1 MLGINLKKTNNM
13 SKSKKLSYKKFRF
26 YSTIFW
32 LIVIT
37 PIFVVFGLFYF
48 ASVGGFGDMP
58 DLEVLENPKTKLAS
72 EIISSDNKT
81 LGKYYF
87 NDNRTPVTFE
97 ELPSHLVDA
106 LIATEDIRFYLHSGI
121 DFKRTF
127 GAIIKFGKDG
137 GGSTIT
143 QQLAKQ
149 LFTGEGSKDM
159 IERIS
164 QKIKEYIIAVR
175 LERQYTKDEIIA
187 QYLNIYDFNNNADG
201 IRSAARIYFGKEP
214 IELDLNESAILVGML
229 KNSSLYNPRPHRNP
243 VGVKNR
249 RNVVLNQMK
258 KYNYLRKQIVDSL
271 KIQPLN
277 LKYTPE
283 SHREGL
289 ATYFREFLRSY
300 MKSWVNSNENR
311 KPDGSKYNLN
321 TDGLK
326 IYTTI
331 NYKMQKIAEE
341 AIGQHMPRLQKEF
354 FEQNEQVDDSIAPFR
369 DLTIGAVDT
378 ILRFSIK
385 RSERWRKM
393 KYDLRK
399 DEEEIKKSFYEPV
412 KMSIFSWN
420 GEIDTVMTPIDS
432 MKYYKSFFRPGMMS
446 MDPTNG
452 KIKAWVGGMNY
463 RHFQYDMVKK
473 GKRQIGSTFKP
484 FVYAAAIDQL
494 KLSPCDTFPDSQFC
508 VEKNKFGNI
517 EKWCPKNSGDKYGKT
532 RTLKNALANSI
543 NTVTARLID
552 RIGPRIVANLA
563 KDLGIEEKIFP
574 VPSIALGTPDLSVYE
589 MVAAYSTFANKG
601 VYTKPTFIE
610 KIEDK
615 NGTIL
620 FKSNPKTKDVL
631 SEEAAYVTVN
641 LLEGVTNAGSGTR
654 LRTVGVDEYNRAY
667 QKVVT
672 GYPYGFKNP
681 IAGKTGTTQNQSDG
695 WFIGMVPNLVTGVWV
710 GAEDRAI
717 HFEDIAYGQ
726 GATMALPIW
735 ANYMRNVYLDSTLMI
750 SQEPFEKPEILNIEL
765 DCNKFV
771 IDQTGSGKT
780 TDQEIQDIDF

>member
-1 MLGINLKKTNNM
+1 MKK
-13 SKSKKLSYKKFRF
+13 SVHKKFRF
-26 YSTIFW
+26 YSLILW
-32 LIVIT
+32 LIVIV
-37 PIFVVFGLFYF
+37 PIFVIFGLFYF
-48 ASVGGFGDMP
+48 ASVGGFGEMP

-72 EIISSDNKT
+72 EIISSDNRT

-97 ELPSHLVDA
+97 ELPTHLVDA
-106 LIATEDIRFYLHSGI
+106 LIATEDIRFYSHSGI

-149 LFTGEGSKDM
+149 LFTGEGSRDI

-258 KYNYLRKQIVDSL
+258 KYDYLEKEIVDSL

-277 LKYTPE
+277 LNYTPE

-300 MKSWVNSNENR
+300 MKSWVNLSENR

-321 TDGLK
+321 IDGLK

-331 NYKMQKIAEE
+331 NYEMQKIAEE

-378 ILRFSIK
+378 ILRLSMK

-399 DEEEIKKSFYEPV
+399 DEEEIKKSFYQPV
-412 KMSIFSWN
+412 KMSIFSWD
-420 GEIDTVMTPIDS
+420 GEIDTIMTPIDS

-446 MDPTNG
+446 MDPRNG

-552 RIGPRIVANLA
+552 KIGPKIVANLA
-563 KDLGIEEKIFP
+563 KDLGIEQRIFP

-620 FKSNPKTKDVL
+620 FQSNPEIKDVL
-631 SEEAAYVTVN
+631 SEEAAYVTIN
-641 LLEGVTNAGSGTR
+641 LLEGVTTAGSGTR
-654 LRTVGVDEYNRAY
+654 LRTVGADEYNRAY

-672 GYPYGFKNP
+672 GYPYEFTNP

-726 GATMALPIW
+726 GATMALPVW
-735 ANYMRNVYLDSTLMI
+735 ANYMRNIYLDTTLMI
-750 SQEPFEKPEILNIEL
+750 SQESFEKPEILNIEL

-771 IDQTGSGKT
+771 IDSIGSGKT

>member
-1 MLGINLKKTNNM
+1 M
-13 SKSKKLSYKKFRF
+13 
-26 YSTIFW
+26 W
-32 LIVIT
+32 LIFLT
-37 PIFVVFGLFYF
+37 PISIITFLFYY
-48 ASVGGFGDMP
+48 ASTGGFGDMP
-58 DLEVLENPKTKLAS
+58 DLEVLENPKTNLAS
-72 EIISSDNKT
+72 EIFTSDGKT
-81 LGKYYF
+81 LAKYYF
-87 NDNRTPVTFE
+87 NDNRTPVTFD
-97 ELPSHLVDA
+97 ELPTHLVDA
-106 LIATEDIRFYLHSGI
+106 LIATEDIRFYSHSGI

-127 GAIIKFGKDG
+127 GAALKFGKDG

-143 QQLAKQ
+143 QQLAKL
-149 LFTGEGSKDM
+149 LFTGEGSKDI
-159 IERIS
+159 IERLT
-164 QKIKEYIIAVR
+164 QKFKEYIIAVR
-175 LERQYTKDEIIA
+175 LERNYTKEEIIT
-187 QYLNIYDFNNNADG
+187 QYLNLYDFGNNGDG

-214 IELDLNESAILVGML
+214 IDLDINESAILVGML

-243 VGVKNR
+243 IGVKNR
-249 RNVVLNQMK
+249 RNVVLSQMN
-258 KYNYLRKQIVDSL
+258 KYQYLEKNLVDSL
-271 KIQPLN
+271 RLEPLN
-277 LKYTPE
+277 LNYTPE

-289 ATYFREFLRSY
+289 ATYFREFLRSH
-300 MKSWVNSNENR
+300 MKKWINDENNR

-331 NYKMQKIAEE
+331 NYTMQQMAELAVE
-341 AIGQHMPRLQKEF
+341 QHMPRLQKEF
-354 FEQNEQVDDSIAPFR
+354 FEQNKTLDDSIAPFR
-369 DLTIGAVDT
+369 ELTSGAVDT
-378 ILRFSIK
+378 LLRISMR

-393 KYDLRK
+393 KYDLKK
-399 DEEEIKKSFYEPV
+399 DNEEIENSFFEPV
-412 KMSIFSWN
+412 DMTIFSWE
-420 GEIDTVMTPIDS
+420 GDIDTIMTPLDS

-452 KIKAWVGGMNY
+452 HIKAWVGGMNY

-508 VEKNKFGNI
+508 IEKNKFGNI
-517 EKWCPKNSGDKYGKT
+517 EQWCPKNSGDKYGRT
-532 RTLKNALANSI
+532 RTLKNALANSV
-543 NTVTARLID
+543 NTVTARLMD
-552 RIGPRIVANLA
+552 RIGPQTVVKLA
-563 KDLGIEEKIFP
+563 KDLGIEQRILP

-601 VYTKPTFIE
+601 VYTQPVFVE

-615 NGTIL
+615 NGTTL
-620 FKSNPKTKDVL
+620 FEHQPITKDVL

-641 LLEGVTNAGSGTR
+641 LLEGVTMAGSGTR
-654 LRTVGVDEYNRAY
+654 LRTTGADEYNRAY
-667 QKVVT
+667 QNIVT
-672 GYPYGFKNP
+672 GYPYEFTNP

-726 GATMALPIW
+726 GASMALPIW
-735 ANYMRNVYLDSTLMI
+735 GVYMKSVYQDSTLMI
-750 SQEPFEKPEILNIEL
+750 SNESFDRPKKLTIEL

-771 IDQTGSGKT
+771 IDSIGSGKT
-780 TDQEIQDIDF
+780 TDQEILDIDF

>member
-1 MLGINLKKTNNM
+1 M
-13 SKSKKLSYKKFRF
+13 
-26 YSTIFW
+26 W
-32 LIVIT
+32 LIFLT
-37 PIFVVFGLFYF
+37 PISIITFLFYY
-48 ASVGGFGDMP
+48 ASTGGFGDMP
-58 DLEVLENPKTKLAS
+58 DLEVLENPKTNLAS
-72 EIISSDNKT
+72 EIFTSDGKT
-81 LGKYYF
+81 LAKYYF
-87 NDNRTPVTFE
+87 NDNRTPVTFD
-97 ELPSHLVDA
+97 ELPTHLVDA
-106 LIATEDIRFYLHSGI
+106 LIATEDIRFYSHSGI

-127 GAIIKFGKDG
+127 GAALKFGKDG

-143 QQLAKQ
+143 QQLAKL
-149 LFTGEGSKDM
+149 LFTGEGSKDI
-159 IERIS
+159 IERLT
-164 QKIKEYIIAVR
+164 QKFKEYIIAVR
-175 LERQYTKDEIIA
+175 LERNYTKDEIIT
-187 QYLNIYDFNNNADG
+187 QYLNLYDFGNNGDG

-214 IELDLNESAILVGML
+214 IDLDINESAILVGML

-243 VGVKNR
+243 IGVKNR
-249 RNVVLNQMK
+249 RNVVLSQMS
-258 KYNYLRKQIVDSL
+258 KYQYLEKNLVDSL
-271 KIQPLN
+271 RLEPLN
-277 LKYTPE
+277 LNYTPE

-289 ATYFREFLRSY
+289 ATYFREFLRSH
-300 MKSWVNSNENR
+300 MKKWINDENNR

-331 NYKMQKIAEE
+331 NYTMQQMAELAVE
-341 AIGQHMPRLQKEF
+341 QHMPRLQKEF
-354 FEQNEQVDDSIAPFR
+354 FEQNKTLDDSIAPFR
-369 DLTIGAVDT
+369 ELTSGAVDT
-378 ILRFSIK
+378 LLRISMR

-393 KYDLRK
+393 KYDLKK
-399 DEEEIKKSFYEPV
+399 DNEEIENSFFEPV
-412 KMSIFSWN
+412 DMTVFSWD
-420 GEIDTVMTPIDS
+420 GDIDTIMTPLDS

-452 KIKAWVGGMNY
+452 HIKAWVGGMNY

-508 VEKNKFGNI
+508 IEKNKFGNI
-517 EKWCPKNSGDKYGKT
+517 EQWCPKNSGDKYGRT
-532 RTLKNALANSI
+532 RTLKNALANSV
-543 NTVTARLID
+543 NTVTARLMD
-552 RIGPRIVANLA
+552 RIGPQTVVKLA
-563 KDLGIEEKIFP
+563 KDLGIEQRILP

-601 VYTKPTFIE
+601 VYTQPVFVE

-615 NGTIL
+615 NGTTL
-620 FKSNPKTKDVL
+620 FEHQPVTKDVL

-641 LLEGVTNAGSGTR
+641 LLEGVTMAGSGTR
-654 LRTVGVDEYNRAY
+654 LRTTGADEYNRAY
-667 QKVVT
+667 QNIVT
-672 GYPYGFKNP
+672 GYPYEFTNP

-726 GATMALPIW
+726 GASMALPIW
-735 ANYMRNVYLDSTLMI
+735 GVYMKSVYQDSTLMI
-750 SQEPFEKPEILNIEL
+750 SNEAFDRPKKLTIEL

-771 IDQTGSGKT
+771 IDSIGSGKT
-780 TDQEIQDIDF
+780 TDQEILDIDF

>member
-1 MLGINLKKTNNM
+1 MW
-13 SKSKKLSYKKFRF
+13 S
-26 YSTIFW
+26 IF
-32 LIVIT
+32 LT
-37 PIFVVFGLFYF
+37 PISIITLLFYY
-48 ASVGGFGDMP
+48 ASTGGFGDMP
-58 DLEVLENPKTKLAS
+58 DLEVLENPKTNLAS
-72 EIISSDNKT
+72 EIFTSDGKT
-81 LGKYYF
+81 LAKYYF
-87 NDNRTPVTFE
+87 NDNRTPVTFH
-97 ELPSHLVDA
+97 ELPTHLVDA
-106 LIATEDIRFYLHSGI
+106 LIATEDIRFYSHSGI

-127 GAIIKFGKDG
+127 GAALKFGKDG

-143 QQLAKQ
+143 QQLAKL
-149 LFTGEGSKDM
+149 LFTGEGSKDI
-159 IERIS
+159 IERLT
-164 QKIKEYIIAVR
+164 QKFKEYIIAVR
-175 LERQYTKDEIIA
+175 LEGNYTKEEIIT
-187 QYLNIYDFNNNADG
+187 QYLNLYDFGNNGDG

-214 IELDLNESAILVGML
+214 IDLDINESAILVGML

-243 VGVKNR
+243 IGVKNR
-249 RNVVLNQMK
+249 RNVVLSQMS
-258 KYNYLRKQIVDSL
+258 KYQYLEKNLVDSL
-271 KIQPLN
+271 RLEPLN
-277 LKYTPE
+277 LNYTPE

-289 ATYFREFLRSY
+289 ATYFREFLRSH
-300 MKSWVNSNENR
+300 MKKWINDENNR

-331 NYKMQKIAEE
+331 NYNMQQMAELAVE
-341 AIGQHMPRLQKEF
+341 KHMPRLQKEF
-354 FEQNEQVDDSIAPFR
+354 FEQNKTLDDSIAPFR
-369 DLTIGAVDT
+369 ELTSGAVDT
-378 ILRFSIK
+378 LLRISMR

-393 KYDLRK
+393 KYDFKK
-399 DEEEIKKSFYEPV
+399 DNEEIENSFFEPV
-412 KMSIFSWN
+412 DMTIFSWE
-420 GEIDTVMTPIDS
+420 GDIDTIMTPLDS

-452 KIKAWVGGMNY
+452 HIKAWVGGMNY

-508 VEKNKFGNI
+508 IEKNKFGNI
-517 EKWCPKNSGDKYGKT
+517 EQWCPKNSGDKYGRT
-532 RTLKNALANSI
+532 RTLKNALANSV
-543 NTVTARLID
+543 NTVTARLMD
-552 RIGPRIVANLA
+552 RIGPQTVVKLA
-563 KDLGIEEKIFP
+563 KDLGIEQRILP

-601 VYTKPTFIE
+601 VYTQPVFVE

-615 NGTIL
+615 NGTTL
-620 FKSNPKTKDVL
+620 FEHQPITKDVL

-641 LLEGVTNAGSGTR
+641 LLEGVTMAGSGTR
-654 LRTVGVDEYNRAY
+654 LRTTGADEYNRAY
-667 QKVVT
+667 QNVVT
-672 GYPYGFKNP
+672 GYPYEFTNP

-726 GATMALPIW
+726 GASMALPIW
-735 ANYMRNVYLDSTLMI
+735 GVYMKSVYQDSTLMI
-750 SQEPFEKPEILNIEL
+750 SNLSFDRPKKLTIEL

-771 IDQTGSGKT
+771 IDSIGSGKT
-780 TDQEIQDIDF
+780 TDQEILDIDF